1 MDEEKFDAI
10 VVGAGPAG
18 SAAALALAR
27 KGLTTVLIER
37 GEYPGAK
44 NVMGGVLYR
53 RMLEELVP
61 DFQDQAPLERPVV
74 EQRIVLMH
82 ATSAVTAGFKDPGFA
97 GPPANAFTVLRAQFD
112 QWFAQKA
119 EEAGAMLLCGMPVED
134 VVRRDGKV
142 AGVRTFDG
150 SELLADVVIVADGV
164 NSLLAKKLGLRGEL
178 QPNEVALAVKQV
190 ISLPEKLVNDRF
202 NVTSDQGV
210 VMELMGSAT
219 AGMAGQA
226 FLYTNRSSI
235 SIGVG
240 CLLSEFVRTGKKPYD
255 ILEDL
260 KQHPY
265 VAPLIEGGESEEYMS
280 HMIPEGGYDTMPQVY
295 GDGFLLCGDA
305 AKLVNVL
312 HREGSNLAM
321 ESGRLAAETV
331 AFAKERGDFSAKTLK
346 HYRDALEASFVLKDL
361 EQYRRLPHHMEQ
373 NPALFDF
380 YPRVLNEAAREI
392 FTVDGTPKRQK
403 ERSAVRRILRE
414 RPMLRIARDL
424 YGFWRTVR

>member
-1 MDEEKFDAI
+1 M
-10 VVGAGPAG
+10 
-18 SAAALALAR
+18 
-27 KGLTTVLIER
+27 
-37 GEYPGAK
+37 
-44 NVMGGVLYR
+44 
-53 RMLEELVP
+53 
-61 DFQDQAPLERPVV
+61 
-74 EQRIVLMH
+74 
-82 ATSAVTAGFKDPGFA
+82 
-97 GPPANAFTVLRAQFD
+97 
-112 QWFAQKA
+112 
-119 EEAGAMLLCGMPVED
+119 
-134 VVRRDGKV
+134 
-142 AGVRTFDG
+142 RTFDG
-150 SELLADVVIVADGV
+150 SELLADVVIIADGV

-178 QPNEVALAVKQV
+178 KPNEVALAVKQV

-219 AGMAGQA
+219 AGMLGQA
-226 FLYTNRSSI
+226 FLYTNRSSV

-240 CLLSEFVRTGKKPYD
+240 CLLSEFVRTGKKPYE

-265 VAPLIEGGESEEYMS
+265 VAPLIEGGEAEEYMS

-331 AFAKERGDFSAKTLK
+331 AFAKERGDFSARTLK
-346 HYRDALEASFVLKDL
+346 HYRDALKQSFVLKDL

-392 FTVDGTPKRQK
+392 FTVDGTPKREK
-403 ERSAVRRILRE
+403 ERAAVRRILRE
-414 RPMLRIARDL
+414 RPMLRVARDL
-424 YGFWRTVR
+424 YGLWRTVR